1 MTSLY
6 ETARLLTIKPLS
18 CDEIREIFNEIA
30 YKISSY
36 ETTREERNYVL
47 KVLEDLG
54 KL

>member
-6 ETARLLTIKPLS
+6 EIVQPLTIRRVS
-18 CDEIREIFNEIA
+18 NSEIRDIFNEIA

>member
-6 ETARLLTIKPLS
+6 ETARLLTVKPVS
-18 CDEIREIFNEIA
+18 HGEIREIFNKIA
-30 YKISSY
+30 YMLNSHENS
-36 ETTREERNYVL
+36 REEREYVL